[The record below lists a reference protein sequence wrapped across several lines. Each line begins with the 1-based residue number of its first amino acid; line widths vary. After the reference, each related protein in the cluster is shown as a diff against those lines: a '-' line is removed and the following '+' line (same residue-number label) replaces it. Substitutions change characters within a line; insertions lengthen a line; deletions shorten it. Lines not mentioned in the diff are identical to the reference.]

1 MSVRKTRLGDRTCE
15 VVVSESNGTTRPWI
29 RSALV
34 FLKHH
39 GISNQEIDGPRIN
52 TFFGFAFQ
60 LPAWKQSGI
69 FSRRVVWLTLSLLLV
84 SSPAF
89 SQNLPSMTNP
99 SVMQVRQQFLTPPA
113 DSRIMMRWWW
123 FGAAVTK
130 PELEREIKA
139 MKAAG
144 IGGFEILPVYP
155 LALDDAA
162 SGIKNLPYL
171 SSGFLDALHF
181 AASEGRADG
190 MRVDLTLTSGWPY
203 GGAYLPV
210 SLAAGMLR
218 VVRVPIP
225 DVGNTIPIPS
235 VSAGEKLLAVFQAD
249 GDGTDFRNYQ
259 ARPLPLEIEK
269 GRLEIGHAP
278 HKRETALFFL
288 SSRTGQMVKRPAVG
302 ATGFVLDPY
311 DRAAIED
318 HLRTVGDPQ
327 LAAFGKDPPY
337 AVFSDSLEVIG
348 SDWTPDF
355 LQQFRQKRGYDLT
368 PYLPALVG
376 NMGPITRAVRH
387 DWGQT
392 LTELAEENYLTPIQ
406 TWAAQHGTRFRSQN
420 YGTPPVTLSSN
431 ALVDLA
437 EGENYHWRQFSET
450 RWAASANHLYGRP
463 ITSAETWTWLHSP
476 AFRGTPLDL
485 KVEADLDFLN
495 GINQLIGH
503 GWPYSPPSAVEPGW
517 SFYAAGAWDD
527 HNPWWFVMP
536 QVTRYLQR
544 ISYVLRQG
552 SPVNDVA
559 VLLPTDD
566 AWANFTPGNDSVSD
580 QMHTLLGSKLIPQI
594 LDTGFNFD
602 YIDAA
607 AIAKV
612 GIPYRVL
619 ILPGITRIPLSTYR
633 AIQSYVQHGGIVIA
647 TRSLPSIAPGLMN
660 AKVETAEIHQLSIKL
675 FGASNASGRFIA
687 DESQLGSILAHTVK
701 PDVVITPQTHDVGFV
716 HRKLANGDLYVLVN
730 TSNQMRR
737 FSAAFRITARAAQW
751 WDPDSGVVTGA
762 ATESGSRNSLNIS
775 MQPYESRILI
785 LLSDDLN
792 SLPKAPTLQP
802 LPRPMDLGAIWK
814 VDFLQQNRIANYST
828 LHSWTDDPP
837 TRFYSGQVAYEKTF
851 RIPKSLR
858 DPGTIVHLDF
868 GPGETVTSPV
878 HSGSE
883 LRALLESPVREA
895 AQVYVNGKLAGSV
908 WHPPY
913 EVDVT
918 RFLQPGENHLRVIV
932 GNLAINEMAGRSLPD
947 YRLLN
952 QRYGER
958 FTPQDM
964 NHLEPL
970 PSGILRHVYLRGY
983 RELVSSK

>member
-1 MSVRKTRLGDRTCE
+1 
-15 VVVSESNGTTRPWI
+15 
-29 RSALV
+29 
-34 FLKHH
+34 
-39 GISNQEIDGPRIN
+39 
-52 TFFGFAFQ
+52 
-60 LPAWKQSGI
+60 
-69 FSRRVVWLTLSLLLV
+69 
-84 SSPAF
+84 
-89 SQNLPSMTNP
+89 MTNP
-99 SVMQVRQQFLTPPA
+99 SVMQVRQQFLTPPD

-162 SGIKNLPYL
+162 SGIQNLPYL

-181 AASEGRADG
+181 AASEGRAEG

-218 VVRVPIP
+218 VVREPIS
-225 DVGNTIPIPS
+225 DGDDSIPIPS
-235 VSAGEKLLAVFQAD
+235 LSEGEKLLAVFQVD
-249 GDGTDFRNYQ
+249 GDGNDFHASQ
-259 ARPLPLEIEK
+259 PQPLPLEIEN
-269 GRLEIGHAP
+269 GRLEIGHGP
-278 HKRETALFFL
+278 HKQETALFFL

-318 HLRTVGDPQ
+318 HLHTVGDPQ
-327 LAAFGKDPPY
+327 LAAFGKHPPY
-337 AVFSDSLEVIG
+337 AVFSDSLEVYG
-348 SDWTPDF
+348 ADWTPDF

-376 NMGPITRAVRH
+376 DMGPVTRAVRH

-392 LTELAEENYLTPIQ
+392 LTELAEENYLTPIH

-420 YGTPPVTLSSN
+420 YGTPPVILSSN

-437 EGENYHWRQFSET
+437 EGENYHWREFSET
-450 RWAASANHLYGRP
+450 RWASSANHLYGRP
-463 ITSAETWTWLHSP
+463 VTSAETWTWLHSP

-503 GWPYSPPSAVEPGW
+503 GWPYSPPSAGDPGW

-536 QVTRYLQR
+536 PVTRYLQR
-544 ISYVLRQG
+544 VSYVLRQG

-566 AWANFTPGNDSVSD
+566 AWANFTPDNESVSD
-580 QMHTLLGSKLIPQI
+580 QMHTLLGPNLIPQI

-602 YIDAA
+602 FIDAA

-612 GIPYRVL
+612 GVPYRVL

-633 AIQSYVQHGGIVIA
+633 AIQSYAQHGGIVIA
-647 TRSLPSIAPGLMN
+647 TRALPSIAPGWLN
-660 AKVETAEIHQLSIKL
+660 ASTQTTEIQQLSKQM
-675 FGASNASGRFIA
+675 FEESDAPGHFIA
-687 DESQLGSILAHTVK
+687 DELQLSPILAHTVQ
-701 PDVVITPQTHDVGFV
+701 PDVVMTPQTHDVGFV
-716 HRKLANGDLYVLVN
+716 HRKLATGDLYFLVN
-730 TSNQMRR
+730 TSNQTRN
-737 FSAAFRITARAAQW
+737 FSATFRVLARTAQW
-751 WDPDSGVVTGA
+751 WNLDSGAVTGA
-762 ATESGSRNSLNIS
+762 ATRDSLNIS
-775 MQPYESRILI
+775 MQPYESRILVF
-785 LLSDDLN
+785 LSDNVN
-792 SLPKAPTLQP
+792 SVRESPTLVP
-802 LPRPMDLGAIWK
+802 LPQPMDLSANWK
-814 VDFLQQNRIANYST
+814 VEFLQQNRTTNYST
-828 LHSWTDDPP
+828 LYSWTDDSP
-837 TRFYSGQVAYEKTF
+837 TRFYSGQVAYGKTF

-868 GPGETVTSPV
+868 GPGETVTSPA

-895 AQVYVNGKLAGSV
+895 AQVYVNGKLAGSI

-918 RFLQPGENHLRVIV
+918 RFLQPGENHLRIIV
-932 GNLAINEMAGRSLPD
+932 GNLAINEMAGRALPD

-970 PSGILRHVYLRGY
+970 PSGILRHVYLSGY

>member
-1 MSVRKTRLGDRTCE
+1 
-15 VVVSESNGTTRPWI
+15 
-29 RSALV
+29 
-34 FLKHH
+34 
-39 GISNQEIDGPRIN
+39 
-52 TFFGFAFQ
+52 
-60 LPAWKQSGI
+60 
-69 FSRRVVWLTLSLLLV
+69 
-84 SSPAF
+84 
-89 SQNLPSMTNP
+89 MTNP
-99 SVMQVRQQFLTPPA
+99 SVMQVRQQFLTPPD

-162 SGIKNLPYL
+162 SGIQNLPYL

-181 AASEGRADG
+181 AASEGRAEG

-225 DVGNTIPIPS
+225 DDGDSIPVPAM
-235 VSAGEKLLAVFQAD
+235 SAGEKLLGVFQVD
-249 GDGTDFRNYQ
+249 GDGTDFHPSQ
-259 ARPLPLEIEK
+259 PRPLPLDIEN
-269 GRLEIGHAP
+269 GRLQVAHAP
-278 HKRETALFFL
+278 HTQETALFFL

-302 ATGFVLDPY
+302 ATGFILDPY
-311 DRAAIED
+311 DRAAIQD
-318 HLRTVGDPQ
+318 HLRTVGDPL
-327 LAAFGKDPPY
+327 LAAFGKHPPY
-337 AVFSDSLEVIG
+337 AVFSDSLEVYG
-348 SDWTPDF
+348 ADWTPDF
-355 LQQFRQKRGYDLT
+355 LHQFRQKRGYDLT

-376 NMGPITRAVRH
+376 DMGPITPAVRH

-392 LTELAEENYLTPIQ
+392 LTELAEENYLTPIH

-420 YGTPPVTLSSN
+420 YGTPPVILSSN
-431 ALVDLA
+431 SLVDLA
-437 EGENYHWRQFSET
+437 EGENYHWREFSET
-450 RWAASANHLYGRP
+450 RWASSANHLFGRP
-463 ITSAETWTWLHSP
+463 VTSAETWTWLHSP

-503 GWPYSPPSAVEPGW
+503 GWPYSPPSAGEPGW

-552 SPVNDVA
+552 RPVNDVA

-566 AWANFTPGNDSVSD
+566 AWANFTTDNDSVSN
-580 QMHTLLGSKLIPQI
+580 QMQTLLGPNLIPQI
-594 LDTGFNFD
+594 LDAGFNFD
-602 YIDAA
+602 YIDAS
-607 AIAKV
+607 AIAKF

-633 AIQSYVQHGGIVIA
+633 AIQSYAQHGGIVIA
-647 TRSLPSIAPGLMN
+647 TRTLPSIAPGLMN
-660 AKVETAEIHQLSIKL
+660 AKVETAEIHQLTMKL
-675 FGASNASGRFIA
+675 FGASNASGHFIA
-687 DESQLGSILAHTVK
+687 DELQLSPILAHTVQ
-701 PDVVITPQTHDVGFV
+701 PDVVMTPQTHDVGFV
-716 HRKLANGDLYVLVN
+716 HRKLANGDLYFLVN
-730 TSNQMRR
+730 TSNQARR
-737 FSAAFRITARAAQW
+737 FSAAFRVTARTAQW
-751 WDPDSGVVTGA
+751 WDPDSGAVTWA
-762 ATESGSRNSLNIS
+762 ANRNSLNIS
-775 MQPYESRILI
+775 MQPYETCILVF
-785 LLSDDLN
+785 LSNDVN
-792 SLPKAPTLQP
+792 SAPKAPTLQS
-802 LPRPMDLGAIWK
+802 LPQPMDLSANWK
-814 VDFLQQNRIANYST
+814 VEFLQQNRTTNYST

-851 RIPKSLR
+851 QISRSLR

-868 GPGETVTSPV
+868 GPGEIVTQSE
-878 HSGSE
+878 HSSSE
-883 LRALLESPVREA
+883 LRALVESPVKEA

-908 WHPPY
+908 WHPPF

-918 RFLQPGENHLRVIV
+918 RFLQPGENQLRVIV
-932 GNLAINEMAGRSLPD
+932 GNLAINEMAGRALPD

-958 FTPQDM
+958 FAPQDM
-964 NHLEPL
+964 EDLQPL
-970 PSGILRHVYLRGY
+970 PSGLLGHVYLRGY
-983 RELVSSK
+983 RELISSK

>member
-1 MSVRKTRLGDRTCE
+1 
-15 VVVSESNGTTRPWI
+15 
-29 RSALV
+29 
-34 FLKHH
+34 
-39 GISNQEIDGPRIN
+39 
-52 TFFGFAFQ
+52 
-60 LPAWKQSGI
+60 
-69 FSRRVVWLTLSLLLV
+69 
-84 SSPAF
+84 
-89 SQNLPSMTNP
+89 
-99 SVMQVRQQFLTPPA
+99 MQVRQQFLIPPD

-123 FGAAVTK
+123 FGPSVTK
-130 PELEREIKA
+130 PELEREIKV

-181 AASEGRADG
+181 AASEGRAEG
-190 MRVDLTLTSGWPY
+190 MRVDLTLTSGWPD

-218 VVRVPIP
+218 VVRLPISGG
-225 DVGNTIPIPS
+225 DDSIPIPAM
-235 VSAGEKLLAVFQAD
+235 SAGEKLLAVFQAD
-249 GDGTDFRNYQ
+249 GDGTDFRKYQ
-259 ARPLPLEIEK
+259 PRPLPLEIEN
-269 GRLEIGHAP
+269 GRLDVGQAP
-278 HKRETALFFL
+278 NKQETAMFFI

-302 ATGFVLDPY
+302 AAGFVLDPY
-311 DRAAIED
+311 DRAAIDD

-327 LAAFGKDPPY
+327 LAAFGKHPPY
-337 AVFSDSLEVIG
+337 AVFNDSLEVYG
-348 SDWTPDF
+348 ADWTPDF
-355 LQQFRQKRGYDLT
+355 LQQFQKIRGYDLT

-392 LTELAEENYLTPIQ
+392 LTELAEENYLTPIH
-406 TWAAQHGTRFRSQN
+406 TWAVQHGTRFRSQN
-420 YGTPPVTLSSN
+420 YGTPPVILSSN

-437 EGENYHWRQFSET
+437 EGENYHWREFSET
-450 RWAASANHLYGRP
+450 RWASSANHLYGRP
-463 ITSAETWTWLHSP
+463 VTSAETWTWLHSP

-485 KVEADLDFLN
+485 KVEADLDVLN

-503 GWPYSPPSAVEPGW
+503 GWPYSPPSAVDPGW

-536 QVTRYLQR
+536 EVTRYLQR

-552 SPVNDVA
+552 SPVDDVA

-580 QMHTLLGSKLIPQI
+580 QMHTLLGSNLIPQI
-594 LDTGFNFD
+594 LDAGFNFD
-602 YIDAA
+602 YIDGA

-612 GIPYRVL
+612 GIPYRML

-633 AIQSYVQHGGIVIA
+633 AIQSYAQHGGIVIA

-660 AKVETAEIHQLSIKL
+660 AKLETAEIHQLSIKL
-675 FGASNASGRFIA
+675 FGASNASGHFIA

-701 PDVVITPQTHDVGFV
+701 PDVVITPQTHDIGFV
-716 HRKLANGDLYVLVN
+716 HRRLANGDLYFLVN
-730 TSNQMRR
+730 TSNQTRR
-737 FSAAFRITARAAQW
+737 FSATFRVLERAAQW
-751 WDPDSGVVTGA
+751 WDPDSGAVTWA
-762 ATESGSRNSLNIS
+762 ADRNSLNIS
-775 MQPYESRILI
+775 LKPYESRILVF
-785 LLSDDLN
+785 LSDGLD
-792 SLPKAPTLQP
+792 SAPRTPALQP
-802 LPRPMDLGAIWK
+802 LPQPMDLSANWK
-814 VDFLQQNRIANYST
+814 VDFLQENLSVNYST
-828 LHSWTDDPP
+828 LHSWAEDRS
-837 TRFYSGQVAYEKTF
+837 TRFYSGQVAYEKAF
-851 RIPKSLR
+851 QVPKSLR
-858 DPGTIVHLDF
+858 SQGTIVHIDF
-868 GPGETVTSPV
+868 GPGVIATPSA
-878 HSGSE
+878 HSSSE

-895 AQVYVNGKLAGSV
+895 AQVYVNGKLAGSI

-918 RFLQPGENHLRVIV
+918 RFLQPGENHLRIIV
-932 GNLAINEMAGRSLPD
+932 GNLAINEMAGRALPD

-983 RELVSSK
+983 RELFSSE

>member
-1 MSVRKTRLGDRTCE
+1 MSASETRLDDRTHE
-15 VVVSESNGTTRPWI
+15 VVLSESNGTTRTWI
-29 RSALV
+29 RSVLA
-34 FLKHH
+34 FLKDQ
-39 GISNQEIDGPRIN
+39 GVPNQEIHVTRMN
-52 TFFGFAFQ
+52 TFSNFPFQ
-60 LPAWKQSGI
+60 MAALRQSGKFFHGI
-69 FSRRVVWLTLSLLLV
+69 VWLALSLLLV
-84 SSPAF
+84 LSPAF
-89 SQNLPSMTNP
+89 SQQLPSMTNP
-99 SVMQVRQQFLTPPA
+99 SVTEVRQQFLTTPA
-113 DSRIMMRWWW
+113 DSRIMMRGWGV
-123 FGAAVTK
+123 GAAVTK

-155 LALDDAA
+155 LALDDTA
-162 SGIKNLPYL
+162 SGIQNLPYL

-181 AASEGRADG
+181 AASEGRAEG

-203 GGAYLPV
+203 GSAYLPV

-218 VVRVPIP
+218 VVRVPVPDGADSIP
-225 DVGNTIPIPS
+225 VPAM
-235 VSAGEKLLAVFQAD
+235 SAGEKLIAVFQVD
-249 GDGTDFRNYQ
+249 GDGTDFHTSQ
-259 ARPLPLEIEK
+259 PRPLPLETEN
-269 GRLEIGHAP
+269 GRLEIGHGP
-278 HKRETALFFL
+278 HKQETALFFL

-327 LAAFGKDPPY
+327 LAAFGKHPPY
-337 AVFSDSLEVIG
+337 AVFSDSLEVYG
-348 SDWTPDF
+348 ADWTPDF

-392 LTELAEENYLTPIQ
+392 LTELAEENYLTPIH

-420 YGTPPVTLSSN
+420 YGTPPVILSSN
-431 ALVDLA
+431 SLVDLA
-437 EGENYHWRQFSET
+437 EGENYHWREFSET
-450 RWAASANHLYGRP
+450 RWASSANHLYGRP
-463 ITSAETWTWLHSP
+463 VTSAETWTWLHSP

-485 KVEADLDFLN
+485 KAEADLDFLN

-503 GWPYSPPSAVEPGW
+503 GWPYSPPSAGEPGW
-517 SFYAAGAWDD
+517 SFYAAGAWDE

-544 ISYVLRQG
+544 VSYVLRQG

-566 AWANFTPGNDSVSD
+566 AWANFTPDNDSVSD
-580 QMHTLLGSKLIPQI
+580 QMHTLLGPNLIPQI

-633 AIQSYVQHGGIVIA
+633 AIQSYAQHGGVVIA
-647 TRSLPSIAPGLMN
+647 TRTLPSIAPGLMN
-660 AKVETAEIHQLSIKL
+660 AKIETAEIHQLTMKL
-675 FGASNASGRFIA
+675 FGASNASGHFIA

-716 HRKLANGDLYVLVN
+716 HRKLANGDLYFLVN
-730 TSNQMRR
+730 TSNQARN
-737 FSAAFRITARAAQW
+737 FSATFRVLARSAQW
-751 WDPDSGVVTGA
+751 WNPDSGAVVWA
-762 ATESGSRNSLNIS
+762 ANGSSLHIEL
-775 MQPYESRILI
+775 QPYESRILAFS
-785 LLSDDLN
+785 SDDLD
-792 SLPKAPTLQP
+792 SAPKPPSLQP
-802 LPRPMDLGAIWK
+802 LPQSVDLSANWR
-814 VDFLQQNRIANYST
+814 VDFLRQNRIANYSAV
-828 LHSWTDDPP
+828 HSWTDDRS
-837 TRFYSGQVAYEKTF
+837 TRFYSGQVSYEKTF
-851 RIPKSLR
+851 QVSKSLR
-858 DPGTIVHLDF
+858 DAGTSIHLEF
-868 GPGETVTSPV
+868 GPGEMVTPPA
-878 HSGSE
+878 HSSSE

-895 AQVYVNGKLAGSV
+895 AQVYVNGKLAGSI

-918 RFLQPGENHLRVIV
+918 RFLQLGENHLRIIV
-932 GNLAINEMAGRSLPD
+932 GNLAINEMAGRALPD

-983 RELVSSK
+983 REVISTK